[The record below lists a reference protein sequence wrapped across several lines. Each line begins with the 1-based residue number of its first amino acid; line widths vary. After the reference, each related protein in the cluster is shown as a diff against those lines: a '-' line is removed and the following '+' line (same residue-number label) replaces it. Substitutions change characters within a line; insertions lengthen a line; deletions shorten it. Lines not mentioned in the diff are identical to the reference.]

1 MVLYVGSA
9 WDLNLDDWHSMAFFQ
24 PRPHFSSSII
34 SQLDVWQSG
43 EVLWYWMS
51 SCVIAFCNMFL
62 KPRDKKW
69 SSSLKSITSVAY
81 RFARVVAEVLKE
93 TTLSL
98 TTKLPQVGY
107 TNLSTAKTCITSRHM
122 FLLFWGWMVSSPLH
136 SHHGHYNPVCMD
148 SSKIQLQRHQ
158 INKYVESLI
167 VAINRFTV
175 LCIDLRGGLCLHS
188 LHSSIFGVLSDV
200 WRVCTI

>member
-122 FLLFWGWMVSSPLH
+122 FLIVLRMDGFVSATFPPWPLQP
-136 SHHGHYNPVCMD
+136 GLYGFKQNPA
-148 SSKIQLQRHQ
+148 STAQ
-158 INKYVESLI
+158 NK
-167 VAINRFTV
+167 
-175 LCIDLRGGLCLHS
+175 
-188 LHSSIFGVLSDV
+188 
-200 WRVCTI
+200 